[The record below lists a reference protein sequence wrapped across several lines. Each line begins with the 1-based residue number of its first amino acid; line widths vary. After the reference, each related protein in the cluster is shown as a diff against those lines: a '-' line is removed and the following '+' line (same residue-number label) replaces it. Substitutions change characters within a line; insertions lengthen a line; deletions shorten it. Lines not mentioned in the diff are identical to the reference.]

1 MNTPFSVDTL
11 ARENR
16 QFRHTAG
23 VSEGCRSRHFVPAFY
38 DAATGRSYPSRFADG
53 RPAPLHLLDGTAG
66 TTPESA
72 PALRHAAGMS
82 DDIPQARGRAEA
94 LGGVS
99 GFSDPTQGRGP
110 NRLPRLSHAVRAAQ
124 VTE

>member
-23 VSEGCRSRHFVPAFY
+23 VSQGCRSRHFVPAFY

-53 RPAPLHLLDGTAG
+53 RPAPLHLLDGLPENLVLKRDRSGAVKAVRHTIIAG
-66 TTPESA
+66 F
-72 PALRHAAGMS
+72 LRDGQFYTRDQAAAAAEQTAAG
-82 DDIPQARGRAEA
+82 
-94 LGGVS
+94 VC
-99 GFSDPTQGRGP
+99 GFG
-110 NRLPRLSHAVRAAQ
+110 L
-124 VTE
+124 